1 MGFSFFWLRFRLLEA
16 RGWEWM
22 CVMTIRQGHPGL
34 GVEIWIVCPLYPMRS
49 TLVRILSWSG
59 EAKQQFVAAEEE
71 EEEEGSRPWTPLWLW
86 PMAPPLRPTPPVHGT
101 NLPGAH
107 C

>member
-1 MGFSFFWLRFRLLEA
+1 MCNVCQARSPGPESGNLE
-16 RGWEWM
+16 
-22 CVMTIRQGHPGL
+22 CSNQ
-34 GVEIWIVCPLYPMRS
+34 IVCPLYPMRS